1 MTEQSRGEQLR
12 KNDFE
17 ELRSGQLENRKI
29 IEKYQDGSLRS
40 VKKIIIKMCMI
51 NYVYAPK
58 DVYIG

>member
-40 VKKIIIKMCMI
+40 VKKIIIKMC
-51 NYVYAPK
+51 N
-58 DVYIG
+58 

>member
-1 MTEQSRGEQLR
+1 MTELSRGEQLR

-40 VKKIIIKMCMI
+40 VKK
-51 NYVYAPK
+51 NYYQNVQLGIFPLDK
-58 DVYIG
+58 TL